1 MRIPRKVIEASL
13 KQKGF
18 VQDNRDHRKF
28 FLYYKGKKTGIFTYT
43 SHGSKYKDI
52 GDELISKM
60 KRQLQL
66 EKNKEAKDLFEC
78 PMSGDEYIQK
88 LIERNIITS

>member
-28 FLYYKGKKTGIFTYT
+28 FLYYKYLRRESTCIY
-43 SHGSKYKDI
+43 
-52 GDELISKM
+52 
-60 KRQLQL
+60 
-66 EKNKEAKDLFEC
+66 AW
-78 PMSGDEYIQK
+78 
-88 LIERNIITS
+88 